1 MVKDGFTTYAKKI
14 YDPLNN
20 QLTYYQLQRVTCPN
34 PECKG
39 HHELHVLLPDSFV
52 PKEQYDAKTLDD
64 LVLVQDEYSKYLSRL
79 ETRPNIRTKRFFKEF
94 IEACPLIKQIQRR
107 YHSEFNHLF
116 KYYVLGKRGSKVLH
130 SIKKLRVLT
139 VNLLKLLYLQEHQ
152 LTNQDYDPKAIP
164 TTNAS
169 QIPLPNILNT
179 ICCKF
184 VQTPSTLHK
193 ISLPYTSSKIALQTE
208 IRPP

>member
-1 MVKDGFTTYAKKI
+1 MNTVNTFQDWKLAQTLE
-14 YDPLNN
+14 P
-20 QLTYYQLQRVTCPN
+20 
-34 PECKG
+34 KG
-39 HHELHVLLPDSFV
+39 SLKS
-52 PKEQYDAKTLDD
+52 
-64 LVLVQDEYSKYLSRL
+64 LSRL
-79 ETRPNIRTKRFFKEF
+79 V
-94 IEACPLIKQIQRR
+94 LIKQIQRR

>member
-1 MVKDGFTTYAKKI
+1 MVKDGFTTYNKKI

-20 QLTYYQLQRVTCPN
+20 QLTYYKLQRVTCPN
-34 PECKG
+34 QECKG
-39 HHELHVLLPDSFV
+39 HHEIHVLLPDCFV

-64 LVLVQDEYSKYLSRL
+64 LVWVQDEYNKYLSRL
-79 ETRPNIRTKRFFKEF
+79 ENLPNIRTKKFIKEL
-94 IEACPLIKQIQRR
+94 IGACPLIKQIQRR
-107 YHSEFNHLF
+107 YNSEFNHLF
-116 KYYVLGKRGSKVLH
+116 KYYVLGKRGCKVLH
-130 SIKKLRVLT
+130 AIKKLRVLT
-139 VNLLKLLYLQEHQ
+139 VNLFKLLYLEDHQ

-164 TTNAS
+164 TTDAN
-169 QIPLPNILNT
+169 QIPLPKILCT

-184 VQTPSTLHK
+184 VSKPSTLHK